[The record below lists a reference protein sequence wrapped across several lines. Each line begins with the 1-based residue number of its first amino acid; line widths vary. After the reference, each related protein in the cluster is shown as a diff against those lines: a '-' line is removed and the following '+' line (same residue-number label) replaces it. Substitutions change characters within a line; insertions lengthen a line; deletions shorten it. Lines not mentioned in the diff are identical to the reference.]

1 MKNSIRILLFLYCPL
16 WLIPSASG
24 QGLPTAGPE
33 EVGLSLER
41 LKRISR
47 VMQGYVER
55 RELAGVITMVARR
68 GRVAH
73 FERYGVRDFESKEP
87 LRFDSI
93 FRIYSMTKPIT
104 SAAVMM
110 LYEEGLFQLDDPVEK
125 FIPEF
130 SQIKVYEN
138 REDGYNLADLK
149 RRITVKDLLLHT
161 SGLNYSFPEDSDFQR
176 LYREINSEK
185 YKGNLEEMVRKL
197 FKLPISH
204 QPREKWQYST
214 PSTDVLGYLVEVLSG
229 MPFNRFL
236 EQRIFKPLGMKDTGF
251 HVPREKIG
259 RFTALYGP
267 SENDGESLK
276 LIDAPQT
283 SRYAAGPPSY
293 FSGGGGL
300 VSTAADYVRFAQM
313 MLNGGELEG
322 KRLLSRKTIEL
333 MTANHLPEEMIPY
346 GFSNKELEYVTRG
359 YGFGLG
365 YAVLI
370 DVAQSETPGSKGTYR
385 WAGAANTDHWID
397 PKEELIGILLAQF
410 MPNGYYPIDRQFKV
424 LVYQAIDD

>member
-1 MKNSIRILLFLYCPL
+1 MFFCCPL

-24 QGLPTAGPE
+24 QDLPTAMPE
-33 EVGLSLER
+33 EVGLSPER
-41 LKRISR
+41 LKRINK

-55 RELAGVITMVARR
+55 KELAGIITMVARR

-73 FERYGVRDFESKEP
+73 FERYGVRDFESNEP
-87 LRFDSI
+87 LGFDSI

-104 SAAVMM
+104 SAAIMM
-110 LYEEGLFQLDDPVEK
+110 LFEEGLFQLDDPVEK

-130 SQIKVYEN
+130 SQIKVYED
-138 REDGYNLADLK
+138 RGEGYNLADLK
-149 RRITVKDLLLHT
+149 RKITIKDLLLHT
-161 SGLNYSFPEDSDFQR
+161 SGLNYSFPQDSDFQK
-176 LYREINSEK
+176 LYRKINSEK
-185 YKGNLEEMVRKL
+185 YNSTLKETVRKL
-197 FKLPISH
+197 VELPISH
-204 QPREKWQYST
+204 QPGEKWHYST
-214 PSTDVLGYLVEVLSG
+214 PSTDILGYLVEVLSG
-229 MPFNRFL
+229 MPFDRFL

-267 SENDGESLK
+267 PENGGEPLK

-283 SRYAAGPPSY
+283 SRYTAGPPSY

-300 VSTAADYVRFAQM
+300 VSTAADYVRFSQM
-313 MLNGGELEG
+313 MLDGGKLDG
-322 KRLLSRKTIEL
+322 TRLLSRKTVEL
-333 MTANHLPEEMIPY
+333 MTVNHLPEEMIPF
-346 GFSNKELEYVTRG
+346 GFNTEELDYVTRG

-365 YAVLI
+365 YAVLV
-370 DVAQSETPGSKGTYR
+370 DVARSETPGSKGVYR

-397 PKEELIGILLAQF
+397 QEEELIGLVLTQF
-410 MPNGYYPIDRQFKV
+410 RPNGYYQIDRQFKV

>member
-1 MKNSIRILLFLYCPL
+1 
-16 WLIPSASG
+16 
-24 QGLPTAGPE
+24 
-33 EVGLSLER
+33 
-41 LKRISR
+41 
-47 VMQGYVER
+47 
-55 RELAGVITMVARR
+55 
-68 GRVAH
+68 
-73 FERYGVRDFESKEP
+73 
-87 LRFDSI
+87 
-93 FRIYSMTKPIT
+93 
-104 SAAVMM
+104 
-110 LYEEGLFQLDDPVEK
+110 
-125 FIPEF
+125 
-130 SQIKVYEN
+130 
-138 REDGYNLADLK
+138 
-149 RRITVKDLLLHT
+149 VKDFLLHT

-176 LYREINSEK
+176 LYKKMNAEK
-185 YKGNLEEMVRKL
+185 YDGTLKEMVQKL
-197 FKLPISH
+197 VKLPISH
-204 QPREKWQYST
+204 QPGEKWQYST

-229 MPFNRFL
+229 MPFDRFL
-236 EQRIFKPLGMKDTGF
+236 EQRIFRPLNMHDTGF
-251 HVPREKIG
+251 YVPGEKIS

-267 SENDGESLK
+267 AENGRAHLK
-276 LIDAPQT
+276 LIDAPET
-283 SRYAAGPPSY
+283 SRYASGPPSY

-300 VSTAADYVRFAQM
+300 VSTAQDYIRFAQM

-346 GFSNKELEYVTRG
+346 TFSNKELEYVTRG

>member
-1 MKNSIRILLFLYCPL
+1 LKKSIPVLLFLCCL
-16 WLIPSASG
+16 IWLVHSASG
-24 QGLPTAGPE
+24 QGLPTAVPE
-33 EVGLSLER
+33 EAGLSSER
-41 LKRISR
+41 LKRINR

-55 RELAGVITMVARR
+55 RELAGIITIVARQ
-68 GRVAH
+68 GRVVH
-73 FERYGVRDFESKEP
+73 FERYGVKDFESTEP

-93 FRIYSMTKPIT
+93 FRIYSMTKPVT

-130 SQIKVYEN
+130 GEIKVFEKTG
-138 REDGYNLADLK
+138 DGYKLTDLK
-149 RRITVKDLLLHT
+149 RKITVKDLLLHT

-176 LYREINSEK
+176 LQRKINSEK
-185 YKGNLEEMVRKL
+185 HTGTLKEMVRKL
-197 FKLPISH
+197 VKLPVSH
-204 QPREKWQYST
+204 QPGEKWQYST
-214 PSTDVLGYLVEVLSG
+214 LSTDILGYLVEVLSDL
-229 MPFNRFL
+229 PFDRFL

-251 HVPREKIG
+251 YVPGEKIS

-267 SENDGESLK
+267 PENSGERLK
-276 LIDAPQT
+276 LIDAPET
-283 SRYAAGPPSY
+283 SHYTAGPPSY

-300 VSTAADYVRFAQM
+300 VSTAPDYVRFAQM

-322 KRLLSRKTIEL
+322 RRLLSRKTVEL
-333 MTANHLPEEMIPY
+333 MTANHLPDEMIPF
-346 GFSNKELEYVTRG
+346 GFNTPELEYVTRG

-370 DVAQSETPGSKGTYR
+370 DVAKSETLGSKGTYR

-397 PKEELIGILLAQF
+397 PEEKLIGIILTQF